1 MHSYHHETE
10 EQGAIAGRGA
20 KRGGEG
26 HSNFGN
32 APHLCRW
39 FKKDFYQVAQQ
50 RFNKS
55 HNAHTFCKVPTYLV
69 KFNLIFGNIM
79 EFNCQN
85 LTANRRF

>member
-1 MHSYHHETE
+1 ME
-10 EQGAIAGRGA
+10 EQGAIVGRGA
-20 KRGGEG
+20 KRGPGEKVILTLEM
-26 HSNFGN
+26 
-32 APHLCRW
+32 HLIYVRRW

-55 HNAHTFCKVPTYLV
+55 HIARTLYKIHTFLV
-69 KFNLIFGNIM
+69 KFNLILEIIM